1 MATKQAAVD
10 SSPNTMATAF
20 PLSATLDAGSG
31 VPIYRQLAQQLRTA
45 VRSGTLA
52 QGLRLP
58 PSRELAQLLG
68 IGRNSAVQAYAD
80 LLAEGWLEARGRL
93 GTFVSQPPG
102 HLPSTKKSTQ
112 RANAQILKQVTP
124 QVAPALLG
132 RLARSVPASSVAEPS
147 LDWRVGQVS
156 AQALPLT
163 VWRAACKEAGRHPL
177 PAGYGDPQGALQL
190 RQSIALWMHRHRS
203 VVVDPACI
211 VITQGAGQAIDWL
224 AQLLLQP
231 SDVCAVENP
240 GYPRA
245 ARAFTRR
252 GATLRAVQVD
262 DEGMV
267 IAHAF
272 ANPAPALLHITPAHQ
287 YPLGARLSGPRRQL
301 LIARARQH
309 GSLIIENEYDHEFIH
324 EGLNHAPLLASAPD
338 HVVLVSTFAKAIS
351 PSLRL
356 AYVIAPPALA
366 DRLAHLV
373 ASEQQQVS
381 WPVQISVDWL
391 LRSGELERHLRRVRR
406 HYLALRNHIR
416 QRLQPLEPRFCVRG
430 DAGGLHV
437 VITANQPQ
445 RMQQLEK
452 RLTERGVLFDKVAVF
467 AADLAEHQGILL
479 GYGHMNLAQLSTAL
493 DHFR

>member
-1 MATKQAAVD
+1 
-10 SSPNTMATAF
+10 MATAF
-20 PLSATLDAGSG
+20 PLSATLDPDSS
-31 VPIYRQLAQQLRTA
+31 VPIYRQLAQQLRA
-45 VRSGTLA
+45 AMRSGTLA

-58 PSRELAQLLG
+58 PSRELALLLSV
-68 IGRNSAVQAYAD
+68 GRNSVVQAYAD
-80 LLAEGWLEARGRL
+80 LLAEGWLDARGRQ

-102 HLPSTKKSTQ
+102 HVPADKKSAQRATANPPQLQTTPSTTPSTP
-112 RANAQILKQVTP
+112 T
-124 QVAPALLG
+124 LLS
-132 RLARSVPASSVAEPS
+132 RLARSAPTAAPVAAPS
-147 LDWRVGQVS
+147 LDWRIGQVS
-156 AQALPLT
+156 AQALPLP
-163 VWRAACKEAGRHPL
+163 VWRAACKEAARHPL
-177 PAGYGDPQGALQL
+177 PSGYGQAQGALQL
-190 RQSIALWMHRHRS
+190 RESIALWMHKHRS
-203 VVVDPACI
+203 VSVDPACI
-211 VITQGAGQAIDWL
+211 VIAPGAGQAIDWL
-224 AQLLLQP
+224 AQMLLQ
-231 SDVCAVENP
+231 SGDVCAVENP

-245 ARAFTRR
+245 ARAFIGR

-262 DEGMV
+262 GEGMR
-267 IAHAF
+267 IDHAF
-272 ANPAPALLHITPAHQ
+272 TNPAPALLHITPAHQ

-324 EGLNHAPLLASAPD
+324 AGLNHAPLLASAPD

-416 QRLQPLEPRFCVRG
+416 QRLQPLEPQFCVKG

-437 VITANQPQ
+437 VITADRPQ
-445 RMQQLEK
+445 RMRKMEK
-452 RLTERGVLFDKVAVF
+452 RLAEAGVLFDKVAAF
-467 AADLAEHQGILL
+467 AADSAEHQGILL
-479 GYGHMNLAQLSTAL
+479 GYGHMDLAQLDIAL
-493 DHFR
+493 DHFG

>member
-1 MATKQAAVD
+1 
-10 SSPNTMATAF
+10 MATAF
-20 PLSATLDAGSG
+20 PLSATLDDGSG

-80 LLAEGWLEARGRL
+80 LLAEGWLEARGRQ

-102 HLPSTKKSTQ
+102 HLPLAKKSTQ
-112 RANAQILKQVTP
+112 RAAAKTSP
-124 QVAPALLG
+124 QLANQSKPTLLS
-132 RLARSVPASSVAEPS
+132 RFDSNPPTAAASPVPS
-147 LDWRVGQVS
+147 LDWRIGQVS

-190 RQSIALWMHRHRS
+190 RESIALWMHRHRS

-231 SDVCAVENP
+231 GDVCAVENP

-245 ARAFTRR
+245 ARAFIGR
-252 GATLRAVQVD
+252 GATLRAVPVD

-267 IAHAF
+267 IEHAF
-272 ANPAPALLHITPAHQ
+272 TNPAPALLHATPAHQ

-324 EGLNHAPLLASAPD
+324 AGLNHAPLLASAPD

-366 DRLAHLV
+366 DQLAQLV
-373 ASEQQQVS
+373 AVEQQQVS

-416 QRLQPLEPRFCVRG
+416 QHLQPLEPQFCVKG

-437 VITANQPQ
+437 VITADQPQ
-445 RMQQLEK
+445 RMQKLEK
-452 RLTERGVLFDKVAVF
+452 RLTERGVQFDKVAAF
-467 AADLAEHQGILL
+467 AADPAEHQGILL
-479 GYGHMNLAQLSTAL
+479 GYGHMDLAQLSTAL
-493 DHFR
+493 DHFRQIK